1 MIVGHHLGRPK
12 KKFLEK
18 IVFAGPHL
26 YIIYYVH
33 TRGGPSPTRYETR
46 DTGLTLPLRAY
57 SWEIA

>member
-1 MIVGHHLGRPK
+1 MLEIDIWVFQLRKMIVGHHLGRPK

-33 TRGGPSPTRYETR
+33 TRGGPSPTRYEIQ
-46 DTGLTLPLRAY
+46 D
-57 SWEIA
+57 